1 MRKRTKKL
9 VKQIRELEYVEDRL
23 KLLHDTYSDCKAVI
37 LAPGPSL
44 NDYENLKEDLESRDD
59 LVVLSIK
66 QAYDKV
72 GSLTDFHIVNTYN
85 FDKYNG
91 YDYESLDSI
100 IFYGLSESYAQ
111 AQLEKIQ
118 VKPSPCD
125 IYVLVKNPPYI
136 EYEECMHK
144 SQNFDLLKL
153 LKDKNR
159 SHWGTSIL
167 YEQAIP
173 MALLLGCKD
182 ITTIGWDLS
191 TGKHSYKDDEVGFKP
206 NKAETER
213 TNDSIESTKGLCEW
227 FKKENIDFKIISETN
242 PAYDKIKRIKSIN
255 EIR

>member
-1 MRKRTKKL
+1 M
-9 VKQIRELEYVEDRL
+9 
-23 KLLHDTYSDCKAVI
+23 
-37 LAPGPSL
+37 
-44 NDYENLKEDLESRDD
+44 
-59 LVVLSIK
+59 SIK

-72 GSLTDFHIVNTYN
+72 GSATDFHIVNTYN

-118 VKPSPCD
+118 IKPSPCD
-125 IYVLVKNPPYI
+125 IYVLVKNPPYL
-136 EYEECMHK
+136 EYDECIHK

-153 LKDKNR
+153 LKKENR

-167 YEQAIP
+167 YERFQCT
-173 MALLLGCKD
+173 LLLGCKD

-206 NKAETER
+206 NEAETER
-213 TNDSIESTKGLCEW
+213 TNDSIESTKALHEW
-227 FKKENIDFKIISETN
+227 FVKENVDFKIISETN

>member
-1 MRKRTKKL
+1 M
-9 VKQIRELEYVEDRL
+9 
-23 KLLHDTYSDCKAVI
+23 
-37 LAPGPSL
+37 
-44 NDYENLKEDLESRDD
+44 
-59 LVVLSIK
+59 SIK

-72 GSLTDFHIVNTYN
+72 GSATDFHIVNTYN

-111 AQLEKIQ
+111 KQLEKIQ
-118 VKPSPCD
+118 IKPSPCD
-125 IYVLVKNPPYI
+125 IYVLVKNPPYL
-136 EYEECMHK
+136 EYDECIHK

-153 LKDKNR
+153 LKKENR

-206 NKAETER
+206 NEAETER
-213 TNDSIESTKGLCEW
+213 TNDSIESTKALHEW
-227 FKKENIDFKIISETN
+227 FVKENVDFKIISETN

>member
-1 MRKRTKKL
+1 MNSQTKQL
-9 VKQIRELEYVEDRL
+9 KQDIL
-23 KLLHDTYSDCKAVI
+23 KLETVEERLQFLKNKFKDKKAVI
-37 LAPGPSL
+37 LAPGPTL
-44 NDYENLKEDLESRDD
+44 KTHNLDILKDREDIII
-59 LVVLSIK
+59 LSIK
-66 QAYDKV
+66 QAYDATK
-72 GSLTDFHIVNTYN
+72 GQTDFHIVNTYN

-118 VKPSPCD
+118 IKPSPCD
-125 IYVLVKNPPYI
+125 IYVLVKNPPYL
-136 EYEECMHK
+136 EYDECIHK

-153 LKDKNR
+153 LKKENR

-191 TGKHSYKDDEVGFKP
+191 TGKHSYKDNEVGFKP
-206 NKAETER
+206 NEAETER
-213 TNDSIESTKGLCEW
+213 TNDSIESTKALHEW
-227 FKKENIDFKIISETN
+227 FVKENVDFKIISETN

>member
-1 MRKRTKKL
+1 M
-9 VKQIRELEYVEDRL
+9 
-23 KLLHDTYSDCKAVI
+23 
-37 LAPGPSL
+37 
-44 NDYENLKEDLESRDD
+44 
-59 LVVLSIK
+59 
-66 QAYDKV
+66 

-118 VKPSPCD
+118 IKPSPCD
-125 IYVLVKNPPYI
+125 IYVLVKNPPYL
-136 EYEECMHK
+136 EYDECIHK

-153 LKDKNR
+153 LKKENR

-206 NKAETER
+206 NEAETER
-213 TNDSIESTKGLCEW
+213 TNDSIESTKALHEW
-227 FKKENIDFKIISETN
+227 FVKENVDFKIISETN